1 MTERR
6 NKIVLLGEPSVGK
19 SSVALRVSKDK
30 YNENYESTIGAAF
43 HTVRINENMTLD
55 IWDTAGQ
62 ERYMSLS
69 PMYYRNARVI
79 LLVFDL
85 TNFNTLDRLVTYFE
99 KFMEDDLK
107 NFACIVVGNK
117 KDLIDDYQIKKKM
130 HIITDKFERFN
141 PQMSTKIEYMFV
153 SARNNDGITELKDR
167 IVKLCCELTRDDPD
181 SVITLDNSPKN
192 ASKCGC

>member
-19 SSVALRVSKDK
+19 SSVALRMAKDK
-30 YNENYESTIGAAF
+30 YQEHYESTIGAAF
-43 HTVRINENMTLD
+43 HTIKITDSMTLD

-85 TNFNTLDRLVTYFE
+85 TNFSTLDRLVTYFE

-117 KDLIDDYQIKKKM
+117 KDLIDEYQIKKKM

-141 PQMSTKIEYMFV
+141 PKLSIKIEYMFV
-153 SARNNDGITELKDR
+153 SARDSDGIAALKDR
-167 IVKLCCELTRDDPD
+167 IVKLCCELTPNDPD
-181 SVITLDNSPKN
+181 SVVILNDSQQT
-192 ASKCGC
+192 ASRCAC

>member
-19 SSVALRVSKDK
+19 SSVALRVAKDK

-43 HTVRINENMTLD
+43 HNVRINDTMTLD

-141 PQMSTKIEYMFV
+141 PRLSMSIEYMFV
-153 SARNNDGITELKDR
+153 SARDNEGITALKDR
-167 IVKLCCELTRDDPD
+167 IVKLCCELTHDDPD
-181 SVITLDNSPKN
+181 SVVTLHDSQKS
-192 ASKCGC
+192 ASKCAC